1 MDIRSIT
8 RYLLVLVATF
18 FILNGTFALLNQ
30 ANSFLNFAGFVL
42 IASWILLVAGTKG
55 FTKLPLKNR
64 KHHNGN
70 TPS

>member
-1 MDIRSIT
+1 MNIRSII

-18 FILNGTFALLNQ
+18 FVLNWTFALLNQ
-30 ANSFLNFAGFVL
+30 ADSFLNFAGFVL
-42 IASWILLVAGTKG
+42 IASWILLVVGTKG

-70 TPS
+70 TSS